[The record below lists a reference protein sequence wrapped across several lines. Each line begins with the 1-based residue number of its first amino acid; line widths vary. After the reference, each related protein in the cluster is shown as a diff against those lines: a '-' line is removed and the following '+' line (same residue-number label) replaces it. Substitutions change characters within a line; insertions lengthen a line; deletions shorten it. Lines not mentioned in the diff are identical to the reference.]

1 VSDSRRPQAGGG
13 VDVAGRVD
21 GPAVQRVEFP
31 MTMRSTRLL
40 IAIVASLSLC
50 WLGGCG
56 PGPKAPALRDSA
68 VYQNNREGFR
78 FLVPD
83 GWLQS
88 ANAQLPEEDLEGEVL
103 LVQYKM
109 RTPGMG
115 ASVEVLCFDED
126 QPSDLHQYHAGPSHG
141 TTRWKSAQPAE
152 DLEING
158 TSSQRFVYT
167 AKISGKEMTKEV
179 AAFRRGKRV
188 YSFIGL
194 FWSSDDNAREQLR
207 RAVNSIIWRD

>member
-1 VSDSRRPQAGGG
+1 MTERPIG
-13 VDVAGRVD
+13 
-21 GPAVQRVEFP
+21 
-31 MTMRSTRLL
+31 LC
-40 IAIVASLSLC
+40 IAILTAPCLLWLS
-50 WLGGCG
+50 GCDAQ
-56 PGPKAPALRDSA
+56 PKAPSLRDSA
-68 VYQNNREGFR
+68 VYQNNREGCR

-88 ANAQLPEEDLEGEVL
+88 ASSQFPEQELEGEVL

-126 QPSDLHQYHAGPSHG
+126 QPSDLHQYHALPSHG
-141 TTRWKSAQPAE
+141 TTQWKSVQPPE
-152 DLEING
+152 ELDING
-158 TSSQRFVYT
+158 TPAQRFVYT
-167 AKISGKEMTKEV
+167 ARFGKQEMTKEV

-194 FWSSDDNAREQLR
+194 FWLTDDNAR
-207 RAVNSIIWRD
+207 RAVAASGEQHSLESLAQVGMQGAIGRAPT